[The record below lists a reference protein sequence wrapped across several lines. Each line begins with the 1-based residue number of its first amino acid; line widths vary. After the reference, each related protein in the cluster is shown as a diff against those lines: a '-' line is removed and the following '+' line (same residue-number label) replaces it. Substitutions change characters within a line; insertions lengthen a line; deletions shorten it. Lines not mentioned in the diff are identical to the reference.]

1 MSVVISGALIDG
13 AGIPMSGYHIILKSR
28 VNTSEV
34 VMCTKADVVTGNNG
48 EYSFEAQ
55 VGKYCV
61 YLRQDWRDEYCV
73 GDIAVYDDS
82 RPGTLN
88 DFLTAL
94 DEGDLKPD
102 VVQRFEEMV
111 AQAQQ
116 SAEAAAESERQAGQH
131 AADAQ
136 KIKGDC
142 QTLADNVQ
150 QNTNAVEENTQRVE
164 QLASEVGL
172 NAGQVQQGVQNVTDA
187 VKKAEQA
194 AKNSADSATDSKN
207 SADNA
212 ALSEQNAQK
221 HAQKAEQ
228 HEQQT
233 NQYAQDAATAAESAE
248 NAKGEIDKILE
259 GGYLKIKNNFQE
271 IVDAGPSALAQAQR
285 NLQISG
291 VKNKQVIA
299 TPYTWPARTEYE
311 QRVHLSL
318 AGAYGFGYT
327 FEDQSQ
333 GRINF
338 NEGYTASRWSHW
350 AKPGRYYVSASDKE
364 YLAPEG
370 ERWGIVDLLW
380 LNGSGHND
388 ASNVLKILAF
398 YDDDGYL
405 HIGRRIAQSNSTI
418 SWRKLASLLDVR
430 QMLYSFN
437 SNYNNEWRDPA
448 QPGSLILASYQGT
461 ADGDTNIK
469 VSRGQFYPGSRLA
482 PVAIEC
488 PFTPSGTYAATPR
501 FYITGCKSKSLPGT
515 YISLSGAPTT
525 YSDQAFVAL
534 FIRIA

>member
-13 AGIPMSGYHIILKSR
+13 AGIPMSGCHIILKSR

-34 VMCTKADVVTGNNG
+34 VMRTVADVVTGNNG

-82 RPGTLN
+82 KPGTLN

-164 QLASEVGL
+164 QLASEVEL

-187 VKKAEQA
+187 VKKAQQA

-233 NQYAQDAATAAESAE
+233 KQYAQDAATAAESAE
-248 NAKGEIDKILE
+248 NAKGEIDEILE
-259 GGYLKIKNNFQE
+259 GGYLKIKNNLQE
-271 IVDAGPSALAQAQR
+271 IVDAGPSALAITQS
-285 NLQISG
+285 NLQIRG
-291 VKNKQVIA
+291 VAGKSLVSHPFHWYQGTSIRNTLA
-299 TPYTWPARTEYE
+299 T
-311 QRVHLSL
+311 
-318 AGAYGFGYT
+318 AGAFGFGYT
-327 FEDQSQ
+327 YEDQDM
-333 GRINF
+333 GRVNF
-338 NEGYTASRWSHW
+338 DEGYTVSYWLKYAT
-350 AKPGRYYVSASDKE
+350 PGRYLVTASNGEFLVPNASTSGIIDVLWHNRNASTDASKVTKIAIFYSDTGGHIYTTTRDSLSDKV
-364 YLAPEG
+364 Y
-370 ERWGIVDLLW
+370 W
-380 LNGSGHND
+380 
-388 ASNVLKILAF
+388 K
-398 YDDDGYL
+398 
-405 HIGRRIAQSNSTI
+405 RRGFS
-418 SWRKLASLLDVR
+418 DEEVR
-430 QMLYSFN
+430 SMLYSYV
-437 SNYNNEWRDPA
+437 NYDWGDPDI
-448 QPGSLILASYQGT
+448 GGLILAAYQGT
-461 ADGDTNIK
+461 ADGDKNIK
-469 VSRGQFYPGSRLA
+469 VSRRQTYPGSRLA

-501 FYITGCKSKSLPGT
+501 FYITGCKSHCLPGT
-515 YISLSGAPTT
+515 YISMSGAPTT

-534 FIRIA
+534 FMRIA

>member
-13 AGIPMSGYHIILKSR
+13 AGIPMSGCHIILKSR

-34 VMCTKADVVTGNNG
+34 VMRTVADVVTGNCG
-48 EYSFEAQ
+48 EYCFKAQ
-55 VGKYCV
+55 TGKYCV
-61 YLRQDWRDEYCV
+61 YLKQDWRDEYCV

-102 VVQRFEEMV
+102 VVKRFEELV

-131 AADAQ
+131 AEAVAL
-136 KIKGDC
+136 IKG
-142 QTLADNVQ
+142 QVETLADNVQ

-187 VKKAEQA
+187 VKKAQQA

-233 NQYAQDAATAAESAE
+233 KQYAQDAATAAESAE
-248 NAKGEIDKILE
+248 NAKGEIDEILE
-259 GGYLKIKNNFQE
+259 GGYLKIKNNLQE
-271 IVDAGPSALAQAQR
+271 IVDAGPSALAQAQW

-299 TPYTWPARTEYE
+299 TPYTWPSRTEYE
-311 QRVHLSL
+311 QRVHLPL

-338 NEGYTASRWSHW
+338 NEGYTASWWSQW

-370 ERWGIVDLLW
+370 DRWGIVDLLW
-380 LNGSGHND
+380 LNGSGYND
-388 ASNVLKILAF
+388 ASKVLKILAF
-398 YDDDGYL
+398 YDSDGHL
-405 HIGRRIAQSNSTI
+405 HIGKRFGQSNSTI

-430 QMLYSFN
+430 QMLYSYIYN
-437 SNYNNEWRDPA
+437 NYNSEWRDPEL
-448 QPGSLILASYQGT
+448 GGLILASYQGT

-469 VSRGQFYPGSRLA
+469 VSRGQTYPGSRLA

-534 FIRIA
+534 FMRIA

>member
-1 MSVVISGALIDG
+1 MSVLISGVLTDG
-13 AGIPMSGYHIILKSR
+13 AGLPMSGYHIILKAR
-28 VNTSEV
+28 QNTSAV
-34 VMCTKADVVTGNNG
+34 VMRTVATVVTGPAG
-48 EYSFEAQ
+48 EYAFEAQ
-55 VGKYCV
+55 TGRYDV
-61 YLRQDWRDEYCV
+61 YLRSCIEREYCV
-73 GDIAVYDDS
+73 GDISVYDDS
-82 RPGTLN
+82 KPGTLN

-102 VVQRFEEMV
+102 VVKRFEEMV

-164 QLASEVGL
+164 QLASEVEL

-187 VKKAEQA
+187 VKKAQQA

-233 NQYAQDAATAAESAE
+233 KQYAQDAATAAESAE
-248 NAKGEIDKILE
+248 NAKGEIDEILD

-271 IVDAGPSALAQAQR
+271 IVDAGPSALAQAQW

-299 TPYTWPARTEYE
+299 TPYTWPSRTEYE
-311 QRVHLSL
+311 QRVHLPL

-338 NEGYTASRWSHW
+338 NEGYTASWWSQW

-370 ERWGIVDLLW
+370 EKWGIVDLLW
-380 LNGSGHND
+380 LNGSGYND
-388 ASNVLKILAF
+388 ASKVLKILAF
-398 YDDDGYL
+398 YDSDGHL
-405 HIGRRIAQSNSTI
+405 HIGKRVGQSDWSI
-418 SWRKLASLLDVR
+418 SWRKLASLTDVR
-430 QMLYSFN
+430 QMLYSYIYN
-437 SNYNNEWRDPA
+437 NYNREWRDPEL
-448 QPGSLILASYQGT
+448 GGLILASYQGT

-469 VSRGQFYPGSRLA
+469 VSRGQTYPGSRLA

-534 FIRIA
+534 FMRIA

>member
-13 AGIPMSGYHIILKSR
+13 AGIPMSGCHIILKSR

-34 VMCTKADVVTGNNG
+34 VMRTVADVVTGNCG
-48 EYSFEAQ
+48 EYCFKAQ
-55 VGKYCV
+55 TGKYCV
-61 YLRQDWRDEYCV
+61 YLKQDWRDEYCV

-82 RPGTLN
+82 KPGTLN

-102 VVQRFEEMV
+102 VVKRFEELV

-164 QLASEVGL
+164 QLASEVEL

-187 VKKAEQA
+187 VKKAQQA

-233 NQYAQDAATAAESAE
+233 KQYAQDAATAAESAE
-248 NAKGEIDKILE
+248 NAKGEIDEILD

-271 IVDAGPSALAQAQR
+271 IVDAGPSALAQAQW

-299 TPYTWPARTEYE
+299 TPYTWPSRTEYE

-327 FEDQSQ
+327 FEDKSQ
-333 GRINF
+333 GRINLS
-338 NEGYTASRWSHW
+338 ESYTGSWWSQW
-350 AKPGRYYVSASDKE
+350 VKPGRYYVTTSDKQ
-364 YLAPEG
+364 YLTPDG
-370 ERWGIVDLLW
+370 GTYGVVDALW
-380 LNGSGHND
+380 LNGNAYND
-388 ASNVLKILAF
+388 ASQVHKILAF
-398 YDDDGYL
+398 YDADGYL
-405 HIGRRIAQSNSTI
+405 HIGRRAGQSNGSL
-418 SWRKLASLLDVR
+418 SWRKLASLSDVR
-430 QMLYSFN
+430 VMLYSYIYN
-437 SNYNNEWRDPA
+437 NYNREWRDPEL
-448 QPGSLILASYQGT
+448 GGLILASYQGT

-469 VSRGQFYPGSRLA
+469 VSRGQTYPGSRLA

-501 FYITGCKSKSLPGT
+501 FHITGCKSKSLPGT

-534 FIRIA
+534 FMRIV